1 MQLRT
6 ISGELHRTLCKI
18 VGNPTFK
25 VVLAIIVVAFAA
37 WIVVQTE
44 IDLRHSA
51 HSSPLLLSPK

>member
-6 ISGELHRTLCKI
+6 ISGEFHRTLCKI

-25 VVLAIIVVAFAA
+25 VILALIVVAFAA

-44 IDLRHSA
+44 IDLRHSGA
-51 HSSPLLLSPK
+51 DPLVFAPK

>member
-1 MQLRT
+1 MQLRI
-6 ISGELHRTLCKI
+6 ISGEFHRTLCKI

-25 VVLAIIVVAFAA
+25 VILALIVVAFAT

-51 HSSPLLLSPK
+51 GDPFLFAPK

>member
-6 ISGELHRTLCKI
+6 ISGEFHRTLCKI

-25 VVLAIIVVAFAA
+25 VVLALIVMAVAA

-51 HSSPLLLSPK
+51 ADPLVFAPK

>member
-6 ISGELHRTLCKI
+6 ISSEFHRTLCKI

-25 VVLAIIVVAFAA
+25 VVLALIVMAVAA

-51 HSSPLLLSPK
+51 GDPLVFAPK

>member
-6 ISGELHRTLCKI
+6 ISGEFHRTLCKI

-25 VVLAIIVVAFAA
+25 VILTLIVVAIAA

-44 IDLRHSA
+44 IDLRHGA
-51 HSSPLLLSPK
+51 ADPLVFAPR